1 MGKVEK
7 MMKNKN
13 KEISPRSEMNFL
25 REVLKDSFYSQV
37 YTMLK
42 ADFQAIY
49 THSQGIMGLA
59 TICLTITG
67 FSGPRIAASSVFS
80 RFSIAIGLAL
90 VILSVFF
97 LLLGPIYPKWMSNRK
112 GLELQRAFSI
122 YFLRR
127 DSRTF
132 KYRLSLVTLVV
143 GLSFYVAS
151 VIGYL
156 LSL

>member
-1 MGKVEK
+1 
-7 MMKNKN
+7 MKKKEDKN
-13 KEISPRSEMNFL
+13 FTPRNEMDFL
-25 REVLKDSFYSQV
+25 RDVLKDSFYSQV
-37 YTMLK
+37 YSMLK

-80 RFSIAIGLAL
+80 RFSIAIGLIF

-97 LLLGPIYPKWMSNRK
+97 LLLGPIYPKWMSDRR
-112 GLELQRAFSI
+112 GLKLQQAFSI

-127 DSRTF
+127 DSRTS
-132 KYRLSLVTLVV
+132 KYRISLVTLVV

>member
-1 MGKVEK
+1 MKKVAR
-7 MMKNKN
+7 
-13 KEISPRSEMNFL
+13 KELSPESEMNFL
-25 REVLKDSFYSQV
+25 REVLQDKFYSQI
-37 YTMLK
+37 YPMLK

-80 RFSIAIGLAL
+80 RFSIAIGLAF
-90 VILSVFF
+90 VIVSVFF

-112 GLELQRAFSI
+112 GLKLQQAFSV

-132 KYRLSLVTLVV
+132 KYRMALVTLVV